1 MPKYLFDPDTLELGP
16 RNGVF
21 ATGLEHK
28 MGLKSSPTCEL
39 TFGAHGIPAVG
50 YLVGDVH
57 NGIAQMF
64 TVIENARMTIGVKAA
79 GTLSTGY
86 LNALAFAKER
96 VQGADLTQ
104 MTDKTAPRVTIIH
117 HPDVRRSLMTQKAY
131 AEGLRALYMYAAAH
145 QNDDVAQLVSGA
157 RPRDGAPRR
166 RSAAAGRQGGGLRT
180 GLRNPDRVA
189 ADVRRFGFPAGLPDR
204 AVHPRR
210 QDRLAVRGHHRDPGA
225 GSSSSARSFATT
237 ARRWHTWLRRSAR
250 PSTPATPA

>member
-1 MPKYLFDPDTLELGP
+1 
-16 RNGVF
+16 
-21 ATGLEHK
+21 

-39 TFGAHGIPAVG
+39 TFGAHGVPAVG

-86 LNALAFAKER
+86 LNALAYAKER
-96 VQGADLTQ
+96 VQGADMTQ

-117 HPDVRRSLMTQKAY
+117 HPDVRRSLITQKAY

-157 RPRDGAPRR
+157 DPQLAHRVDDLLLPLVKGVGSERAYENLTESLQTLGGSGSCRTIPSSSTSATPRSTRCTRALPRSR
-166 RSAAAGRQGGGLRT
+166 RWT
-180 GLRNPDRVA
+180 
-189 ADVRRFGFPAGLPDR
+189 
-204 AVHPRR
+204 
-210 QDRLAVRGHHRDPGA
+210 
-225 GSSSSARSFATT
+225 SSSARSSATT
-237 ARRWHTWLRRSAR
+237 VRHWRTSRLRSPRRSTVVTR
-250 PSTPATPA
+250 R